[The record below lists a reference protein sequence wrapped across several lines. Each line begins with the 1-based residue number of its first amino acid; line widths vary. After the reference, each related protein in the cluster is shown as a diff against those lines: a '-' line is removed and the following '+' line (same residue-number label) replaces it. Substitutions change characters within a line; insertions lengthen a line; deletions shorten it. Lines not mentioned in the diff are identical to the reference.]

1 MARPADPNSRS
12 ALIAA
17 ARSEFLKHG
26 ISRARIEDITSACGL
41 SKGAFYLHFETKEA
55 VFRELVEGL
64 KREFDRLRIGR
75 ENDHRNLD
83 GQSQRAIAV
92 EQLIELGSR
101 HDHELL
107 EMLWTWRDVIDVL
120 LRGSQGTEFD
130 GVMWTLL
137 DEQFD
142 RVREEFNS
150 LQQLG
155 LVRADVSGDAL
166 GLMVVGTYLMVAR
179 QLVISKSKP
188 DISAMVK
195 AVGMVVGQGI
205 APSPAAAVPTPEQ
218 VHQRGSK
225 RSSR

>member
-1 MARPADPNSRS
+1 MARPADPNARS
-12 ALIAA
+12 ALLAA
-17 ARSEFLKHG
+17 ARQEFLKHG
-26 ISRARIEDITSACGL
+26 LLGARIEDITSACNL

-55 VFRELVEGL
+55 LFRELVEAL
-64 KREFDRLRIGR
+64 KSEFDRLRVAR
-75 ENDHRNLD
+75 EDEHRRLE
-83 GQSQRAIAV
+83 GPPQEGLV

-101 HDHELL
+101 HDRALL
-107 EMLWTWRDVIDVL
+107 EVLWTWRDVIDVL

-142 RVREEFNS
+142 RVREEFNG

-155 LVRADVSGDAL
+155 LVRADVSGEAL

-195 AVGMVVGQGI
+195 AVGLVVGQGI
-205 APSPAAAVPTPEQ
+205 APAPPASGQHVST
-218 VHQRGSK
+218 